1 MVVRTHVRLSAE
13 PLPVDAAL
21 RFVADAGAGG
31 TVLFTGTARDHAEGR
46 AVDALEYEAFAERA
60 EPAMAELATRAAARW
75 ADLRAIWI
83 EHRTGRLEVGD
94 EAVVVAVSAP
104 HRDEAFA
111 AARWLIDTLKA
122 EVAIWKK
129 EHWAGGGSHWPGT
142 PPEIEMRVE
151 ATGP

>member
-1 MVVRTHVRLSAE
+1 MAVRTHVRLSAE
-13 PLPVDAAL
+13 PLPLDAAL
-21 RFVADAGAGG
+21 RFVADPAAGG

-46 AVDALEYEAFAERA
+46 AVQALEYEAFTERA
-60 EPAMAELATRAAARW
+60 EPAMADLATRAAARW
-75 ADLRAIWI
+75 PELRAVWL
-83 EHRTGRLEVGD
+83 EHRTGRLAIGE

-122 EVAIWKK
+122 EVAIWKQ

-142 PPEIEMRVE
+142 PDPVE
-151 ATGP
+151 AAGP